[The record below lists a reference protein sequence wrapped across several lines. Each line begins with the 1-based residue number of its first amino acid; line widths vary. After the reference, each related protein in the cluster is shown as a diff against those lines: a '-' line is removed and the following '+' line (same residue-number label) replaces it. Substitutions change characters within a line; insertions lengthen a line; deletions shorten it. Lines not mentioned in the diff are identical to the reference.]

1 MCPMDHKGIKPWQQK
16 IIDDSKDIEEVILF
30 GGNIGT
36 FSRRHCQELK
46 QIVADGNQRST
57 ERKAAQE
64 KLERW
69 ANQGSKFAVEALT
82 ELGVGSHVMT
92 PAQFDKAVTRLR
104 LDPKTDRKVRA
115 LGPKFFIFAAELGV
129 APDRVTKM
137 DLDDFVRR
145 SGRQTAGEFLA
156 HVNDAEVEGINLE
169 FVEKTPDYYKSD
181 ANRALLVDYLG
192 EKYLGYP
199 SKNEDEEETIMLELL
214 HAGHWSVPE
223 LSAAWNEL
231 KASGQTEL
239 APGTAHVLKRDDK
252 AALSLAAAAIYD
264 AAALDRFLNYYVQTV
279 LDDTAIT
286 WQECIQKAEYVDVLF
301 DAVFFVFSN
310 KNTTYRPSVGAKEY
324 IKDFLAERFPTLD
337 LLNAAWEECKR
348 ETGGRGF
355 VSQAQ
360 GIAEDVENIQSDEL
374 DQLNERYMVR
384 R

>member
-1 MCPMDHKGIKPWQQK
+1 MNDGNGWSPWQRA
-16 IIDDSKDIEEVILF
+16 IIDAANDTEDVVVF
-30 GGNIGT
+30 GGNIET
-36 FSRRHCQELK
+36 FTRGRCQELK

-156 HVNDAEVEGINLE
+156 HVNDAEVESINLE

-223 LSAAWNEL
+223 LTTAWNEL

-239 APGTAHVLKRDDK
+239 APGTAHVLNRDDK

-279 LDDTAIT
+279 LNDTTIT

-301 DAVFFVFSN
+301 DAVFFVWSV
-310 KNTTYRPSVGAKEY
+310 KRADYRPSEGAKQY
-324 IKDFLAERFPTLD
+324 LKDYLAERFPTLD
-337 LLNAAWEECKR
+337 LLNAAWDNCLR

-355 VSQAQ
+355 ISQAQ
-360 GIAEDVENIQSDEL
+360 GIAEEVETNQDEEL
-374 DQLNERYMVR
+374 DQLNERYTVR